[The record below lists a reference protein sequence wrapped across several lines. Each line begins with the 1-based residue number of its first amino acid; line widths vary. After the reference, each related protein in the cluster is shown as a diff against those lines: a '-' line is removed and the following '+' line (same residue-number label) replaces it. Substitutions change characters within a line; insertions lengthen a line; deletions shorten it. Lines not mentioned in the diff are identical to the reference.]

1 MRPFRFAVFEKLLE
15 HQDDQRCTTLRSGDL
30 IASRIFCS
38 AGDAARS
45 DVAVRSVAKINN
57 RNSNISMLKDRGE
70 TPNAQCP
77 TPTFNVGHSG
87 GARNPTFEARVTRTI
102 LGEAAVI
109 G

>member
-1 MRPFRFAVFEKLLE
+1 MLCQPPAFTSAWQLE
-15 HQDDQRCTTLRSGDL
+15 HQGAQRCTTLRSGDL

-70 TPNAQCP
+70 TPNAQRP
-77 TPTFNVGHSG
+77 T
-87 GARNPTFEARVTRTI
+87 PTFEARVTRTI